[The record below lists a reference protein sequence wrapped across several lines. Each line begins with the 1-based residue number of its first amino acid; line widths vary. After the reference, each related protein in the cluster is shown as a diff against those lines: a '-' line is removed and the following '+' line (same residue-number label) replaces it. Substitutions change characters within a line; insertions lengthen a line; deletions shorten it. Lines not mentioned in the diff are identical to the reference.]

1 MENLRTDVTVNPGTN
16 EFQDTFT
23 QRDLFVLLV
32 CEAFKPQHLI
42 SNSPLELTN
51 VSLQINLISYQGI
64 TF

>member
-23 QRDLFVLLV
+23 LRDLFVLLV

-42 SNSPLELTN
+42 SNPPL
-51 VSLQINLISYQGI
+51 
-64 TF
+64 